1 MKINK
6 NKRITT
12 TPLVKCTLTTKW
24 GFFRND
30 PNPLGLQKFQTIC
43 NSIEGC
49 LIQSPFPPS
58 HDPLFSERRPANP
71 GQVFVSIRFLLPP
84 GVSSSTQK
92 SSHFEEFW
100 HERVL
105 SQMRRGTVSGR
116 AASCTRRACVEEEGV
131 VRFQVKKKKKKRVP
145 GYKN

>member
-49 LIQSPFPPS
+49 LIQSPFPPPMILHS
-58 HDPLFSERRPANP
+58 VRGGQLTRGKCLSALGSFCHP
-71 GQVFVSIRFLLPP
+71 GLAIPP
-84 GVSSSTQK
+84 KK
-92 SSHFEEFW
+92 SSHFKEFW

-131 VRFQVKKKKKKRVP
+131 VRFQVKKKKKEGARV
-145 GYKN
+145 